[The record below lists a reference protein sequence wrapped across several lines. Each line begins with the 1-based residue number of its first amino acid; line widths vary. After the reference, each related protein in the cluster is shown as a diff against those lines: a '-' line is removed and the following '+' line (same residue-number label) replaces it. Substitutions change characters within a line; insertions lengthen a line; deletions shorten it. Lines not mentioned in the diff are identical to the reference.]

1 MQKIDF
7 FEPLHQDPFLKIKI
21 KYLTISRYLHFILG
35 HPQYVT
41 QIEKQ
46 QMI

>member
-7 FEPLHQDPFLKIKI
+7 FDSLHQDPFLKIKI
-21 KYLTISRYLHFILG
+21 KYLTISRYFNFILG
-35 HPQYVT
+35 YPQYVT
-41 QIEKQ
+41 QTEKQ